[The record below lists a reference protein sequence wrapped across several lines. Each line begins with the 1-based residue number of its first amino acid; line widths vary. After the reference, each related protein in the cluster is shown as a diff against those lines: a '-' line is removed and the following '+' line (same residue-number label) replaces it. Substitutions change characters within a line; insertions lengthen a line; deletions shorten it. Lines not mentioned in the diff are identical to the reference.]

1 MLILSN
7 YSFVIVIITISTTAR
22 FLFSIAI
29 LQIWTIKQLTE
40 FLPRIPQ
47 RWECWSIIRTLWLEK
62 NQLTKIPDEISLL
75 SQLQEIWLSG
85 NNIEIV
91 ISGSLLS
98 FTATREDYV
107 QIENRKMKWD
117 EKKASLLLIQNIY
130 SRSPIDCDEQV
141 EKLCH
146 LKWTGWKRSRRLCK
160 RLRNFVSTEHIND
173 SFLLLFIDR
182 LTLSSTG
189 LTTMTSGTG
198 NQRICFDIW

>member
-117 EKKASLLLIQNIY
+117 EKKASLILIQNIY
-130 SRSPIDCDEQV
+130 SRSPIHCEQV

-146 LKWTGWKRSRRLCK
+146 LKWTGWKRIRQLCK
-160 RLRNFVSTEHIND
+160 RLSNFVSTENIND
-173 SFLLLFIDR
+173 SFLLLFIDW
-182 LTLSSTG
+182 LSLSSTG

-198 NQRICFDIW
+198 NQRIWFDIW